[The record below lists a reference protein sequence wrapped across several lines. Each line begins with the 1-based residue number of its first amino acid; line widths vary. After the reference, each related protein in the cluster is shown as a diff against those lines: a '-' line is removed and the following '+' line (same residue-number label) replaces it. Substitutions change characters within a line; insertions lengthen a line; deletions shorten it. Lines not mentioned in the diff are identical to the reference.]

1 MSGPELVLNDCDESL
16 PLFVAP
22 DAGPAM
28 PLRSLASHA
37 DASAAFVRALPP
49 SGPTSLTAAAL
60 LETFLCR
67 HAARHHYTWVGE
79 RILVHVTSSRASDD
93 ADAEPASPQE
103 SAERSTAL
111 ADAT

>member
-37 DASAAFVRALPP
+37 DASAAFARALPP
-49 SGPTSLTAAAL
+49 GKRLFA
-60 LETFLCR
+60 F
-67 HAARHHYTWVGE
+67 V
-79 RILVHVTSSRASDD
+79 
-93 ADAEPASPQE
+93 
-103 SAERSTAL
+103 
-111 ADAT
+111 